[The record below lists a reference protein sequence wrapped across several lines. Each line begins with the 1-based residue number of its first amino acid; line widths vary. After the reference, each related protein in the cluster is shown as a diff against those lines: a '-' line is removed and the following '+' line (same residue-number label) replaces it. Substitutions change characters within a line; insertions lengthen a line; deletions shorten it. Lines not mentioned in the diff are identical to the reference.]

1 MSYYLPAKLNP
12 QGWLNDM
19 VLPKIYNPKSR
30 PDGEAGMLQDALY
43 FENFPGIANKIVSLH
58 PEYRNIFIQSMQK
71 VSNTAG
77 KNSKDLTIN
86 QDYVDFMMNLQPK
99 HIAAMQPY
107 IRIYLKTKMGGK
119 KSSWVYSNTKDII
132 FRPFTDID
140 LLTQKN
146 TKCILQNKFMR
157 GSEAGI
163 ESVSVMRDFP
173 AWGMGASFY
182 VDINYVFSSFQVFA
196 QGHPNQSGDGSLNP
210 KKDDYLLLLK
220 PDMDNNQQVLVLEYG
235 WSIKNKG
242 DKSLWGDVGKDI
254 LNIVEEQE
262 KKTFRITWYKHD
274 IEYSETGEVKLKV
287 KYMGIPERMAFKN
300 PKIKE
305 ETDILKPMSLRILKS
320 ITKDPDMVEHYENLE
335 RVKKEVR
342 KLDELCLEAETP
354 EKQQELKLQK
364 KEKQENIKKAS
375 VMLEKLK
382 REMARKAGTLYLTQI
397 LKRGKLFQVKFRS
410 SKKEFDKNVKYDKK
424 RHTLETYFFK
434 VTERDFKKPKTLDG
448 PAFEPLDETLVDIF
462 ADTYGVNKSL
472 SDSAKRV
479 KPTKPKTKAEDFV
492 LEQLDKILGAL
503 TYSNFGA
510 DKSRVISSKQQCPKG
525 FGVPKGEEGKAGKGK
540 KRCLPTKVSDRGE
553 KRHGAETYGNF
564 MFFPL
569 RELIAT
575 LHEFSKSDDEDSG
588 FNKYPVTSLGNVV
601 YRPMGKDLVVNI
613 GDILIETDLFLKWFY
628 KTVTTREAS
637 TITFGQ
643 FLSLIMEELVPLV
656 LGHGVS
662 DLSSGLVSDIVH
674 TPFGVSTKLA
684 HPSRRTDKRLDNL
697 YLKTPKQP
705 PAWIEYSSPEVK
717 PELPPHQYGW
727 DLLQEYQVEAKSN
740 KDKNNDQPIIH
751 FHQRVTDATAMS
763 NTGFNAPQLKQTEG
777 RNFNR
782 KKDQEDGMFHV
793 FIGNSR
799 GLMET
804 ISFSYTDNQ
813 HLRTALVFDKF
824 KDIAFPYLKFAYSAS
839 PILTGNNLFYKGGYF
854 VLPSAPLGIQP
865 EDDPGITGYYQIS
878 KLNDQL
884 TMGTYKTSIQGMNI
898 HSPANQKKEI
908 AFQKK
913 QEACGIINK
922 KEELPKLIPIFL
934 DVDIDQY
941 IHSDFLKNPN
951 YAKIYGLTVKS
962 KKELK
967 ADAGGQ
973 TPVVNKITL
982 KPGEVLKKNSKGEN
996 VDKLQQKLIEKKYLK
1011 PEDISSCKP
1020 KCPYGPKTEAAVKA
1034 YQKDNNLKVDGK
1046 AGEKTLSKLQAAPEP
1061 KIKTAKNTTKADLY
1075 ALRKK

>member
-19 VLPKIYNPKSR
+19 VLPKIYSPKSKI
-30 PDGEAGMLQDALY
+30 AGDAGPLQDALY

-71 VSNTAG
+71 VTNTAG

-99 HIAAMQPY
+99 HIAGMQPY

-119 KSSWVYSNTKDII
+119 KSSWVYSDTKDII

-140 LLTQKN
+140 LLTQKDAEG
-146 TKCILQNKFMR
+146 ILQNKFMR

-173 AWGMGASFY
+173 VWGMGASFY
-182 VDINYVFSSFQVFA
+182 IDVSYVFSSFQVFA
-196 QGHPNQSGDGSLNP
+196 QGHPNKSGEPARQP

-220 PDMDNNQQVLVLEYG
+220 PDMDNDRKVLVLEYG
-235 WSIKNKG
+235 WSIKNKE
-242 DKSLWGDVGKDI
+242 DQSLWGVNKDV

-262 KKTFRITWYKHD
+262 KKTFRMSWQKHD

-287 KYMGIPERMAFKN
+287 KYMGLPERMAFKN

-305 ETDILKPMSLRILKS
+305 ETDILKPMSLSILKS
-320 ITKDPDMVEHYENLE
+320 ITKDPELVEHYKNLE
-335 RVKKEVR
+335 TTKKEIN

-354 EKQQELKLQK
+354 QEQERLQQEK
-364 KEKQENIKKAS
+364 KQKQEKINRKSI
-375 VMLEKLK
+375 MLEKLK
-382 REMARKAGTLYLTQI
+382 REMAKKAGTLYLTQI
-397 LKRGKLFQVKFRS
+397 LKRGKLFQAKFRS
-410 SKKEFDKNVKYDKK
+410 SKKEFDKNIKYDKR
-424 RHTLETYFFK
+424 RHSLETYFFR
-434 VTERDFKKPKTLDG
+434 VTEEDIKKPKTLEG
-448 PAFEPLDETLVDIF
+448 PAFEPLDETIVDVF

-472 SDSAKRV
+472 PDSAKRV
-479 KPTKPKTKAEDFV
+479 KPATTKTGAEEFC

-510 DKSRVISSKQQCPKG
+510 NKSRVVSSKQQCPKG
-525 FGVPKGEEGKAGKGK
+525 FKAPKGEEGKAGKGK
-540 KRCLPTKVSDRGE
+540 KRCLPANVSDRGE

-601 YRPMGKDLVVNI
+601 YRPMGKDLTVNI
-613 GDILIETDLFLKWFY
+613 GDILIETDLFQKWFY
-628 KTVTTREAS
+628 KTVVTREAS

-674 TPFGVSTKLA
+674 TPFGVSTKFA
-684 HPSRRTDKRLDNL
+684 HPSRHTDKRLDNL
-697 YLKTPKQP
+697 YLKTPNQP
-705 PAWIEYSSPEVK
+705 PPWIQYSSPEVK
-717 PELPPHQYGW
+717 PKLAPQMYGW

-740 KDKNNDQPIIH
+740 KDKNNDQSVIH
-751 FHQRVTDATAMS
+751 FHQRVTDATALS
-763 NTGFNAPQLKQTEG
+763 NTGFNSPQLKKTEG

-793 FIGNSR
+793 FIGNAT

-804 ISFSYTDNQ
+804 ISFSYTDNP

-865 EDDPGITGYYQIS
+865 EEDPGITGYYQIS
-878 KLNDQL
+878 KLTDQL
-884 TMGTYKTSIQGMNI
+884 TMGTYKTAIQGMNI

-913 QEACGIINK
+913 QEACGIIKK
-922 KEELPKLIPIFL
+922 KEELPKVIPIFL

-941 IHSDFLKNPN
+941 IHSDFLQNPN
-951 YAKIYGLTVKS
+951 YAKAYGLVVKS
-962 KKELK
+962 EKEL
-967 ADAGGQ
+967 AAEGGGQ
-973 TPVVNKITL
+973 APTVNNITL
-982 KPGEVLKKNSKGEN
+982 NSGEVLGKNSKGEN
-996 VDKLQQKLIEKKYLK
+996 VDKLQQKMVEKGYMK
-1011 PEDISSCKP
+1011 PEDVGGCKP

-1046 AGEKTLSKLQAAPEP
+1046 VGDKTLTKLQASP
-1061 KIKTAKNTTKADLY
+1061 KPKVKAAKNTTKADL
-1075 ALRKK
+1075 